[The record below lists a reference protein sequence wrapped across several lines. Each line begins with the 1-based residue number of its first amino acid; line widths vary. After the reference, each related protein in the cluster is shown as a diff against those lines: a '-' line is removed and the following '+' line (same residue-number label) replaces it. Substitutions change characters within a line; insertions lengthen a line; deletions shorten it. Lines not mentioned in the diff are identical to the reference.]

1 QQRRRQV
8 LVSAV
13 CPRSPCTS
21 LCFVKLFMSI
31 VTTVLLGLFLAPALA
46 VYVGQQ
52 TGQELFP
59 GQDVFPG
66 GPVFPGQEFPQ
77 NPGLN
82 QQTTIV
88 VGSQSLTLNRQW
100 RVAVIETK
108 STQGSWKTIWNY
120 RTGVIATK
128 VNSEGVCYISTMN
141 RNLMPTFDALPRLA
155 EQNRGVKGQ
164 PAQDIIYV
172 IKRPILNLQS
182 YGQEVVAMCTGLT
195 TYETYEVR
203 GPQYTVNQG
212 SCTRLDVLHLVDLIY
227 CRANNKV

>member
-1 QQRRRQV
+1 
-8 LVSAV
+8 
-13 CPRSPCTS
+13 
-21 LCFVKLFMSI
+21 MSQWYFTYCI
-31 VTTVLLGLFLAPALA
+31 VTTVLLGLFLAPALG
-46 VYVGQQ
+46 VFVGQQ
-52 TGQELFP
+52 TGQEVFP

-66 GPVFPGQEFPQ
+66 KPVFPGQDYPQ
-77 NPGLN
+77 NPNLN

-88 VGSQSLTLNRQW
+88 VGSQVLILNRQW
-100 RVAVIETK
+100 RVAIIEKK
-108 STQGSWKTIWNY
+108 SPQGSWKTIWNY

-128 VNSEGVCYISTMN
+128 VSSERVCYISTMN
-141 RNLMPTFDALPRLA
+141 RSLMPTFDALPRLA

-182 YGQEVVAMCTGLT
+182 YGPEVVAMCTGLT

-212 SCTRLDVLHLVDLIY
+212 SCTRLDVLHLLDLFY